1 MVFYLAKTI
10 NTNVVQMGLFS
21 PLIQKLLN
29 SILLFLCFSIH
40 INGQEK
46 FRISTFDMDVTPPPG
61 SHYLAYDPQVG
72 TWDLGLRAKGI
83 VIRGDDLPVVLCAV
97 DWIGIGNDGMDAFE
111 GTLAE
116 AAGRGSERVW
126 VDVLH

>member
-1 MVFYLAKTI
+1 MFLYLRKKM
-10 NTNVVQMGLFS
+10 NMNMFQMGMFS

-83 VIRGDDLPVVLCAV
+83 EIGRASCREIVLILEV
-97 DWIGIGNDGMDAFE
+97 D
-111 GTLAE
+111 GT
-116 AAGRGSERVW
+116 R
-126 VDVLH
+126 